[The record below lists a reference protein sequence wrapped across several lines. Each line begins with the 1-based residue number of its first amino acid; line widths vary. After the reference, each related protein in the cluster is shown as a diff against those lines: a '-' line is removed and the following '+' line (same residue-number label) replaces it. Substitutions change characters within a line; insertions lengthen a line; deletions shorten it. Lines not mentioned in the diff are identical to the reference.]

1 MSEDVLFKFEFL
13 VKERHVT
20 AMLKACAGIA
30 LEMKTPT
37 PVVLPSSGA
46 LNGTLTGAFVE
57 YLVKSR
63 INVADSRIAR
73 DFLKSVG
80 KSPQSASYLLR
91 NTAKTGR
98 LKQQGKGSKT
108 VYAVVGVK

>member
-37 PVVLPSSGA
+37 PVVLPSTGA

-57 YLVKSR
+57 HLVKSKIR
-63 INVADSRIAR
+63 VADSHIAR

-80 KSPQSASYLLR
+80 KSPQSSSYLLR
-91 NTAKTGR
+91 GATKAGL

-108 VYAVVGVK
+108 VYTVVGVK